1 MFLDAKPH
9 FDNSFEFFYNRA
21 ALDIL
26 HPYQEGLSQM
36 KEYTTEFLRNIALI
50 SHGGAGKTMLAEA
63 FLHGTGA
70 TTRLGKIE
78 DGTTV
83 SDYDDEEHRRNISI
97 YTSVIPLEYKDR
109 KINILDTPGYTDFVG
124 EMVSALSVAD
134 GAVILVDAVAGIE
147 VGTEIAW
154 RNADQFHL
162 PRFIVV
168 NKMDR
173 ENADFEKVY
182 AAVEEFVRL
191 HDKRAIKVQLPMGQK
206 HDFKGVVDIIGMTAY
221 LGEGKATG
229 EIPPELKEEAERLR
243 VELVEAAAEGEDELM
258 EKYLESGSLS
268 DEEIVRGLKR
278 VIHSG
283 SFVPVFCAA
292 GAHEV
297 GTLALLNS
305 IVDLMPSP
313 LEAPKRTAQ
322 GKDGDVAL
330 KPSDSEPLAAY
341 VWKTTADPF
350 VGKMTYFRVFSGT
363 IQADAHVWNQNKGV
377 DERMAGLHF
386 QRGKEAIPAKVV
398 HAGDIAAVSKLSA
411 TATGDTFCDKG
422 HPLTIPA
429 PVFPAALYRVAV
441 TPKTQA
447 DAAKISTVLTRL
459 CEEDM
464 TLSWQNDP
472 VTHETVLQGMGDQ
485 HIDVAL
491 NRAQT
496 KFQVGI
502 NIHEP
507 KIPYREGITKKASAQ
522 YRHKKQTG
530 GAGQFGEV
538 HLRIEP
544 YPEGDFDFVDALV
557 GMNLSRS
564 YLPPIEKSIR
574 ATMEKGV
581 IAGYPMNNVR
591 VTVYDGKEHEVDSK
605 PVAFEI
611 AGREA
616 FKLAVQDAG
625 PVLFEP
631 IMNVRVTVPDANMGD
646 VMSDLNSRRGR
657 VQGTEAGR
665 GNTTI
670 IAHVPMAEMQKYTTQ
685 LRSLTGGRGYF
696 TMEFDH
702 YEIVP
707 NHIAA
712 NIIEAHKKEMEAK
725 KEE

>member
-1 MFLDAKPH
+1 
-9 FDNSFEFFYNRA
+9 
-21 ALDIL
+21 
-26 HPYQEGLSQM
+26 M
-36 KEYTTEFLRNIALI
+36 KEYTTEFLRNIALV

-63 FLHGTGA
+63 FLHVTGA
-70 TTRLGKIE
+70 TTRLGKVE

-97 YTSVIPLEYKDR
+97 YTSVLPLEYKDH

-134 GAVILVDAVAGIE
+134 GAVVLVDAVSGIE

-154 RNADQFHL
+154 RNADQLRL
-162 PRFIVV
+162 PRFIVI

-173 ENADFEKVY
+173 ENADFEKTY

-191 HDKRAIKVQLPMGQK
+191 HDKRALKVHLPIGEK
-206 HDFKGVVDIIGMTAY
+206 HDFKGVVDIIGMKAY
-221 LGEGKATG
+221 LGDGKTTG
-229 EIPPELKEEAERLR
+229 EIPAELKEAAEKLHF
-243 VELVEAAAEGEDELM
+243 ELVEAAAEGEDELM

-268 DEEIVRGLKR
+268 DEEMVRGLKD

-292 GAHEV
+292 GGHQIGA
-297 GTLALLNS
+297 LALLND
-305 IVDLMPSP
+305 IIDLMPSP
-313 LEAPKRTAQ
+313 LDATKRTAQ
-322 GKDGDVAL
+322 GKDGDEEL

-363 IQADAHVWNQNKGV
+363 IQADAHVWNQNKSA

-386 QRGKEAIPAKVV
+386 QRGKEVIPTKVV
-398 HAGDIAAVSKLSA
+398 HAGDIAAVSKLNA

-422 HPLTIPA
+422 HPLTVPA

-447 DAAKISTVLTRL
+447 DAAKISTTLTRL

-464 TLSWQNDP
+464 TLSWYNDMA
-472 VTHETVLQGMGDQ
+472 THETVLQGMGDQ

-502 NIHEP
+502 NTHEP
-507 KIPYREGITKKASAQ
+507 KIPYREGITRKASGQ
-522 YRHKKQTG
+522 YRHKKQSG

-544 YPEGDFDFVDALV
+544 YMEGDFDFVDALV

-564 YLPPIEKSIR
+564 YLPPIEKSVR
-574 ATMEKGV
+574 ATMEKGAF
-581 IAGYPMNNVR
+581 AGYPMSNVR

-631 IMNVRVTVPDANMGD
+631 IMNVRVTCPDANMGD
-646 VMSDLNSRRGR
+646 VMSDLNARRGR
-657 VQGTEAGR
+657 VQGTEAER
-665 GNTTI
+665 GNTVI
-670 IAHVPMAEMQKYTTQ
+670 LAHVPMAEMQKYTTQ
-685 LRSLTGGRGYF
+685 IRSITGGRGYF

-702 YEIVP
+702 YEMVP
-707 NHIAA
+707 QHVAGT
-712 NIIEAHKKEMEAK
+712 IIEAHKKEMEAK

>member
-1 MFLDAKPH
+1 
-9 FDNSFEFFYNRA
+9 
-21 ALDIL
+21 
-26 HPYQEGLSQM
+26 M
-36 KEYTTEFLRNIALI
+36 KEYTTEFLRNVALV

-63 FLHGTGA
+63 CLHVTGA
-70 TTRLGKIE
+70 TTRLGKVE

-97 YTSVIPLEYKDR
+97 YSSVIPIEHRDH
-109 KINILDTPGYTDFVG
+109 KINLLDAPGYTDFVG
-124 EMVSALSVAD
+124 EMISALSVAD
-134 GAVILVDAVAGIE
+134 GAIILVDAVAGIE
-147 VGTEIAW
+147 VGTELAW
-154 RNADQFHL
+154 RYADQFNL
-162 PRFIVV
+162 PRFIVI

-173 ENADFEKVY
+173 DNADFEKTY
-182 AAVEEFVRL
+182 AAVEEFVKING
-191 HDKRAIKVQLPMGQK
+191 KRALQVHLPIGEKQN
-206 HDFKGVVDIIGMTAY
+206 FKGVVDIIGMKAY
-221 LGEGKATG
+221 LGDGKTTG
-229 EIPPELKEEAERLR
+229 EIPAELKEAADKAHFD
-243 VELVEAAAEGEDELM
+243 LVEAAAEGEDELM

-268 DEEIVRGLKR
+268 DEEMVRGLED
-278 VIHSG
+278 VVYAG

-292 GAHEV
+292 GAHEIGV
-297 GTLALLNS
+297 LALLNDV
-305 IVDLMPSP
+305 VDLLPSP
-313 LEAPKRTAQ
+313 LHAPKRVAQ
-322 GKDGDVAL
+322 GKDGDEEL
-330 KPSDSEPLAAY
+330 TPSDSAPLAAY

-350 VGKMTYFRVFSGT
+350 VGKMTYFRVFSGS
-363 IQADAHVWNQNKGV
+363 IQADAHVWNQNKSA

-386 QRGKEAIPAKVV
+386 HRGKEVIPTKVV

-411 TATGDTFCDKG
+411 TSTGDSFCDKG
-422 HPLTIPA
+422 HPLVIVP

-447 DAAKISTVLTRL
+447 DAAKISPTLTRL

-472 VTHETVLQGMGDQ
+472 ITHETVLQGMGDQ

-496 KFQVGI
+496 KFQVGL
-502 NIHEP
+502 NTHEP

-522 YRHKKQTG
+522 YRHKKQSG

-544 YPEGDFDFVDALV
+544 LPDADFEFADELV

-564 YLPPIEKSIR
+564 YLAPIEKSIR
-574 ATMEKGV
+574 ATMERGAF
-581 IAGYPMNNVR
+581 AGYPMSNVK
-591 VTVYDGKEHEVDSK
+591 VIVYDGKEHEVDSK

-631 IMNVRVTVPDANMGD
+631 IMNVRVTIPDANMGD

-657 VQGTEAGR
+657 VQGTDSEH
-665 GNTTI
+665 GNTII
-670 IAHVPMAEMQKYTTQ
+670 IAHVPMAEMLKYTTQ
-685 LRSLTGGRGYF
+685 IRSITGGRGYF

-702 YEIVP
+702 YEMVP
-707 NHIAA
+707 THVAGQ
-712 NIIEAHKKEMEAK
+712 IIEAHRKELEAK